1 MGRLV
6 PQRGL
11 GARNAAVTS
20 EPVLVAFLKTDRMD
34 VAEPDGE
41 SGNRGEEESM
51 PRQVPHAVARGGL
64 IAR

>member
-1 MGRLV
+1 MGRLA

-11 GARNAAVTS
+11 GARNAAS